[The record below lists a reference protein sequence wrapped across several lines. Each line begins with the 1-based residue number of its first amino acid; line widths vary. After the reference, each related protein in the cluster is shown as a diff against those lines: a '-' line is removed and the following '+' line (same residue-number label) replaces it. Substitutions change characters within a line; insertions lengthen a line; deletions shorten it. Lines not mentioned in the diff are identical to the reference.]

1 MDRAQTYT
9 LEGVFGAALIVLAI
23 IFAMQAVSVS
33 PQSGSLGSQQ
43 VAEDRR
49 ATAEGILDVA
59 QEEGAL
65 KEATLFW
72 NESDENFPYVPPNED
87 FYAGGRNTH
96 PNEDISPPE
105 IALGEIL
112 DEYSGNARVNVNLY
126 YMEGGERELQRMVYQ
141 GAPASGAVSAS
152 TTVAL
157 MDNDEIIH
165 ANGSAGAMTVKSVDD
180 SFYAPDAAS
189 GAGSSAFYNTVTV
202 EVTLW

>member
-65 KEATLFW
+65 KEATLYW
-72 NESDENFPYVPPNED
+72 NDSDENFPYVPPNED
-87 FYAGGRNTH
+87 FYAGGRNTNSSD
-96 PNEDISPPE
+96 PNSPPV
-105 IALGEIL
+105 IALGDIIA
-112 DEYSGNARVNVNLY
+112 EYSGNSRVNVNLY
-126 YMEGGERELQRMVYQ
+126 YMDGSSRELRRMVYQ
-141 GAPASGAVSAS
+141 GAPSSGAVSAS
-152 TTVAL
+152 RTVAL
-157 MDNDEIIH
+157 MDNDEIVTADGSQGDTV
-165 ANGSAGAMTVKSVDD
+165 ANTTE
-180 SFYAPDAAS
+180 FYASDESS
-189 GAGSSAFYNTVTV
+189 GSDFYNTVTV
-202 EVTLW
+202 EVMLW